1 MRKWTALF
9 LAVAAAA
16 ALSACGTEELV
27 SQLNLGKDAAE
38 ETETEAALSRR
49 RRL

>member
-1 MRKWTALF
+1 MRKWTVLF

-16 ALSACGTEELV
+16 ALSACETEELV

-38 ETETEAALSRR
+38 ETETEAEEQIR
-49 RRL
+49 